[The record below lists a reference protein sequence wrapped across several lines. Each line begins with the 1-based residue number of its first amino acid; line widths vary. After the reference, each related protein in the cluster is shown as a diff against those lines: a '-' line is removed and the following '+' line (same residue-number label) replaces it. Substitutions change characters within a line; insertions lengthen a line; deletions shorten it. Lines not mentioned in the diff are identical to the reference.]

1 MVLIKNVATTS
12 KGDWFFWAQQ
22 YTIFSKVVDEGVQ
35 THLLQL
41 HNTLSNT
48 QPTFREVNFFF
59 FAYIIYFL
67 DWVNF
72 NGSLI
77 NYYGNSIEWPPILLE
92 TGWPPN
98 WDSLGSC

>member
-12 KGDWFFWAQQ
+12 KGDWFFLARH
-22 YTIFSKVVDEGVQ
+22 YTIFNKVVDEGVQ

-48 QPTFREVNFFF
+48 RPTFREVDFFF
-59 FAYIIYFL
+59 FVCIILFYF
-67 DWVNF
+67 WVIF
-72 NGSLI
+72 NGSLT
-77 NYYGNSIEWPPILLE
+77 NYCGNNIEWPPILLE
-92 TGWPPN
+92 IGWPPN